1 MAQPVTQI
9 PCPNCQ
15 NPIQASVTQVVDVT
29 ENPAAKSQLLSGGLN
44 RVKCPTCGYQGQL
57 ATPLVYHDAEKELLL
72 TYMPAEVGMPKNEQE
87 KLIGRLI
94 NRIVDRLPQEARKA
108 YLLQPKA
115 TLTMQGLTEQ
125 VLAADGIT
133 KEQIEAQQA
142 KIRLVESLIRQPE
155 DQLEAFVKEHDAEL
169 DEGFFQLA
177 SLALQSLGDEQALA
191 AASQRLETALRL
203 SSIGKRIEARETELR
218 AAAESLQSAGE
229 GLTMEH
235 LLQLFVEAP
244 NDERVIALAN
254 LTRPALDYAFFQQL
268 SDRIEAAEVDRQA
281 ELEALRA
288 RILEIT
294 QQIDEVQQARAAQ
307 SAGLLRALLEAEDL
321 DEAIRNT
328 LPMIDEV
335 FLATLRANL
344 TAAHENGNDEA
355 AARLEAIQSRINQ
368 VVMDSLPPSLQ
379 LAQRVLD
386 SEDLEAGKAILEQ
399 NAEAID
405 DQFLG
410 TLVGAA
416 QRLDQAGDT
425 ETAERIRKLHRH
437 AAGQTM
443 RRKLNN

>member
-44 RVKCPTCGYQGQL
+44 RVECPTCGYQGQL

-108 YLLQPKA
+108 YLLVPKA

-268 SDRIEAAEVDRQA
+268 SDRIEAAEGDRQA